1 MTQLYSAL
9 VRVLILRYLK
19 NHPHLNETH
28 IELKDLTNA
37 NFLYQL
43 EINFMVCVNWHTLG

>member
-9 VRVLILRYLK
+9 VQVLILRYLK
-19 NHPHLNETH
+19 NHPHLQETH
-28 IELKDLTNA
+28 IELEDLTKQ
-37 NFLYQL
+37 F